1 MHGLSH
7 GYRELVGSVEKGTRW
22 ICRERAKVN
31 DLRLFFMTLIRSR
44 EALHE
49 ISERDHQRLAA
60 RVQR

>member
-7 GYRELVGSVEKGTRW
+7 AYRELVGSVEKEIRW

-31 DLRLFFMTLIRSR
+31 DLRLFFMTLITSS

-49 ISERDHQRLAA
+49 MSERAK
-60 RVQR
+60 